1 MSRFTSRRDGYNR
14 AIATWHCRACN
25 HHQQEKMTVCD
36 RCGTDAVTHFPSL
49 IEHKR
54 GCELLLLATRGL
66 IRNLKFHPRYD
77 LKVEMTKVCTW
88 TADSSYFDV
97 ELDRHIVEDVK
108 PVGWK
113 IDRFSALKIK
123 IFNAIYAQHRLSV
136 TIRRMRP

>member
-77 LKVEMTKVCTW
+77 LKVEMTKVCTYV
-88 TADSSYFDV
+88 ADSEYLDV
-97 ELDRHIVEDVK
+97 ETTKTVVEDVK

-123 IFNAIYAQHRLSV
+123 LFDAINKQHQISV